1 MDGKEL
7 RTDAAIAIL
16 TMAEIEAATDGF
28 NSGETNVYEALDAI
42 AVALEAHQ
50 SAARCPRRKAA

>member
-1 MDGKEL
+1 MDVKEL

-42 AVALEAHQ
+42 TVALEAHQ
-50 SAARCPRRKAA
+50 SAARCPRRKSA